1 MEERLFWIGVGMG
14 VYLWAT
20 QLLGK
25 KGVLEHRLRFAFWHS
40 LFWMGAAFGAGTVLA
55 RSFESRGSFG
65 PLGGPGGGKYLPALL
80 AAGAGAWTFWTVFAQ
95 GKVAK
100 ERHRVLLEDK
110 EWGETIFSAV
120 LLAAFLMYFILQAF
134 KIPSGSM
141 RDTLLEG
148 DHLFVNKFIYGVRV
162 PLTSVRLGRLRPIR
176 RGDIVVFE
184 FPTKGPQ
191 EIHCGSSQSGKDF
204 IKRVVGLPDDV
215 IEVRNGNLI
224 VNGAV
229 QEEPYVSHSGV
240 DADPPSGQFEW
251 QRRFLVRPAAARTAY
266 RPSRD
271 TWGPLVVPRAHY
283 FMLGDNR
290 DNSEDSRYWGFVPDS
305 LVRGRPMIVYFS
317 YEPESTATLGILPHV
332 RWRRLFERVR

>member
-229 QEEPYVSHSGV
+229 QEEPYVSLREV
-240 DADPPSGQFEW
+240 N
-251 QRRFLVRPAAARTAY
+251 RIPAARHGMDPGAYQRTWQG
-266 RPSRD
+266 RQLDKLLGDQIRD
-271 TWGPLVVPRAHY
+271 FFGPIRVPPRSY
-283 FMLGDNR
+283 FVMGDNR
-290 DNSEDSRYWGFVPDS
+290 DRSCDGRFWGAVPDRY
-305 LVRGRPMIVYFS
+305 VKGRAWFIYWPIARMKTIQ
-317 YEPESTATLGILPHV
+317 
-332 RWRRLFERVR
+332 